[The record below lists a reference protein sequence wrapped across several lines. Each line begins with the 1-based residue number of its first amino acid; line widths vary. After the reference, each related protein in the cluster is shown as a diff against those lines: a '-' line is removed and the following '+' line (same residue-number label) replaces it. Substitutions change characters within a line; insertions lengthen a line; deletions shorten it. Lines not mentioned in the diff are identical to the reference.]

1 MKIFTGGRGS
11 GKTTKLILELSK
23 AGGGVFLC
31 HNESLVKIHKSTA
44 KSLEVKNVEFVYVR
58 DYLKEPY
65 LYERKNIA
73 VDEIEFVLKRIF
85 GENLLMYSSCC
96 SNEHINLP
104 SLEDRLKDEI
114 EMSKIEHYLNCLDRK

>member
-1 MKIFTGGRGS
+1 MRIFTGGRGS

-23 AGGGVFLC
+23 AGGGVFIC
-31 HNESLVKIHKSTA
+31 HNESLVKIHKNTA
-44 KSLEVKNVEFVYVR
+44 KSLEIENVKFVFIK

-65 LYERKNIA
+65 LYHGKNIA
-73 VDEIEFVLKRIF
+73 IDEVEFVLKRIF

-114 EMSKIEHYLNCLDRK
+114 EIWKIEHCLNYLDRK